1 MLGISGENL
10 TMRLRK
16 KAFKAMVGQEIGWF
30 DEQRNS
36 TGALCSRLSNDASK
50 VQGATGARIGS
61 MLQGIAGLSTAVVL
75 GIYYSYLLGIVSAS
89 FFPLLIGA
97 AFLHMKIIMGVDT
110 VEKKAFERSS
120 KVCLFLVFTFNID
133 NSSLL
138 WMLLETSEL
147 SQVLEVKKASY

>member
-16 KAFKAMVGQEIGWF
+16 KAFKAMLHQEIAWF

-61 MLQGIAGLSTAVVL
+61 LLQGIAGLSVALAL
-75 GIYYSYLLGIVSAS
+75 GIYYNLFLGMVTAA
-89 FFPLLIGA
+89 FFPFLIGA
-97 AFLHMKIIMGVDT
+97 AFLYMKIIMGVDA
-110 VEKKAFERSS
+110 VEKKAFEKSS
-120 KVCLFLVFTFNID
+120 KVSLILKPFT
-133 NSSLL
+133 L
-138 WMLLETSEL
+138 
-147 SQVLEVKKASY
+147 

>member
-1 MLGISGENL
+1 MFHKLHGALTQGLMLGISGENL

-16 KAFKAMVGQEIGWF
+16 KAFKAMVEQEIGWF

-61 MLQGIAGLSTAVVL
+61 MLQGIAGLSIALVL
-75 GIYYSYLLGIVSAS
+75 GIYYSLLLGLVTAA

-120 KVCLFLVFTFNID
+120 KVGKSNFSILR
-133 NSSLL
+133 
-138 WMLLETSEL
+138 
-147 SQVLEVKKASY
+147 

>member
-16 KAFKAMVGQEIGWF
+16 KAFKAMVEQEIGWF
-30 DEQRNS
+30 DVQRNS

-75 GIYYSYLLGIVSAS
+75 GIYYSWILGIVSAS

-120 KVCLFLVFTFNID
+120 KVCSLLVLKFRFHD
-133 NSSLL
+133 FSLL
-138 WMLLETSEL
+138 WMQLGTSEL
-147 SQVLEVKKASY
+147 LQAQEVKKAFC